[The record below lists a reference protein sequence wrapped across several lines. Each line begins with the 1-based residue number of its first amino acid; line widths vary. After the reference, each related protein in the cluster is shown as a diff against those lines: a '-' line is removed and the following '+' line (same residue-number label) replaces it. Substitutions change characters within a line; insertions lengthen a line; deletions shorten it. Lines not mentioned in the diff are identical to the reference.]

1 MVPERLHRGFFNFLD
16 HQRGHNQFSSRK
28 QPSKNVA
35 DNNLKR
41 KAGPAPGLEMGLADM
56 ASGVPDYVN
65 LPILDQMTSTI
76 GKKKMPLT

>member
-1 MVPERLHRGFFNFLD
+1 
-16 HQRGHNQFSSRK
+16 
-28 QPSKNVA
+28 
-35 DNNLKR
+35 
-41 KAGPAPGLEMGLADM
+41 MGLADM